1 MSVWHA
7 KPTAG
12 VQLCCRRI
20 QNSQVLAQSCLVS
33 SCGHTAAVPPAPS
46 WNHCKKQQAWAS
58 ATERRRL
65 TGNKW
70 KQCGVSLVQGK
81 PFTSLAPPQIINYCN
96 WYILILYL
104 SLLSPHAHEH
114 LRRASSSKKPSSA
127 WHLPRSRLVCTE
139 ASVWPTWSHTI
150 WSQSKPGKQILQ
162 IFTLFAQGCQPLAAR
177 SSSHRMHL

>member
-1 MSVWHA
+1 MSAWHA
-7 KPTAG
+7 KPTAA
-12 VQLCCRRI
+12 VQPCCRRI

-65 TGNKW
+65 AGNKW

-96 WYILILYL
+96 WYYTFHYCPPMHMSTWGELLLRKNQAALDIFRAQDLYAQKPAFDPREAIPFGHSRSLASKSYKYSHCL
-104 SLLSPHAHEH
+104 SAIGRTKL
-114 LRRASSSKKPSSA
+114 
-127 WHLPRSRLVCTE
+127 
-139 ASVWPTWSHTI
+139 
-150 WSQSKPGKQILQ
+150 
-162 IFTLFAQGCQPLAAR
+162 
-177 SSSHRMHL
+177 